1 MAWLKRES
9 ERLADGLES
18 AHDEIVR
25 LARQLEA
32 HAEVAPYPQVA
43 ERLRQLSDD
52 EGRNAGFLAE
62 RLMRLGRQPSN
73 AVRGELRTGR
83 NSWERMVRDS
93 EDYRGLL
100 RHLSQ
105 LWVRWD
111 DESIEDAAVIR
122 TVLDAATRNR
132 DAVNDLVA
140 RADPHALD

>member
-1 MAWLKRES
+1 MAWFKRES
-9 ERLADGLES
+9 ERLADGLEV

-25 LARQLEA
+25 LARQIES

-43 ERLRQLSDD
+43 ERLKRISGD
-52 EGRNAGFLAE
+52 EERNARHLAD
-62 RLMRLGRQPSN
+62 RLMKLGRQPST
-73 AVRGELRTGR
+73 AVRGALRTGS

-100 RHLSQ
+100 RQLSQ

-111 DESIEDAAVIR
+111 DESADDAAVIR
-122 TVLDAATRNR
+122 VVLDAATRNR
-132 DAVNDLVA
+132 DALNDLVA